1 MVQTELKKLKEMQDK
16 IETTKEIIVCMNYS
30 LLCVMFY
37 VMIYIMFYILC
48 VMLAVFYL
56 LYDLYKSFFAFSLH
70 ECPLLHCPNQFS

>member
-16 IETTKEIIVCMNYS
+16 IETTKEIIVCMNY
-30 LLCVMFY
+30 MFY

-56 LYDLYKSFFAFSLH
+56 LYDLYKSFFAFSLQ

>member
-48 VMLAVFYL
+48 VMLQSYL
-56 LYDLYKSFFAFSLH
+56 LYDLYKSFFAFLLQ
-70 ECPLLHCPNQFS
+70 ECP